1 MKTFRET
8 ICVFFYPK
16 HLSAEIDCF
25 AFKATGG
32 GQLVCGAD
40 HTHIIIG
47 AYMCVCI
54 FVFQASFN
62 LSLIY

>member
-1 MKTFRET
+1 MKTF
-8 ICVFFYPK
+8 
-16 HLSAEIDCF
+16 
-25 AFKATGG
+25 
-32 GQLVCGAD
+32 QLVCGAD

-54 FVFQASFN
+54 FVFQACFN